1 MLSKPRDAASGRQR
15 DPVDLQ
21 ERDAA
26 GRRPTLL
33 SILLGSGAV
42 DASDLLEIHAIE
54 RLKYKYLRC
63 LDQKLWDDLETCFTE
78 DATASYG
85 GGAYE
90 LDGRAAIM
98 EFLRSAMGSTT
109 MLSSHKCHHP
119 EIDLLGPAR
128 RPACGRS
135 RTWSSRPAAQFT
147 VRGAAWY
154 TDRYVKGD
162 DGGWRIAHTGYKRT
176 YEELQSRAD
185 VPGLT
190 LTADWWATGGR
201 SKLG

>member
-1 MLSKPRDAASGRQR
+1 VKPD
-15 DPVDLQ
+15 DL
-21 ERDAA
+21 
-26 GRRPTLL
+26 
-33 SILLGSGAV
+33 V
-42 DASDLLEIHAIE
+42 EIHAIE

-63 LDQKLWDDLETCFTE
+63 LDQKLWDELETCFTE

-90 LDGRAAIM
+90 LAGRDAIM
-98 EFLRSAMGSTT
+98 GFLRGAMGSTT

-119 EIDLLGPAR
+119 EIDLVGPDEAT
-128 RPACGRS
+128 G
-135 RTWSSRPAAQFT
+135 TWALEDVVVETAAQFT

-154 TDRYVKGD
+154 ADRYVRD
-162 DGGWRIAHTGYKRT
+162 PDGTWRIAHTGYKRT